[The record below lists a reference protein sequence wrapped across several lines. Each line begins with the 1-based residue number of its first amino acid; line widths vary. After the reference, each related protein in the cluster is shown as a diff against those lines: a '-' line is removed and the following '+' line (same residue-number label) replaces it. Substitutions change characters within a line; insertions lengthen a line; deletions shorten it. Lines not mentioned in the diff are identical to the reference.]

1 MILEILNRKENPLLD
16 RVELTFQWN
25 HPNEPTPSLS
35 QMIIAA
41 TKAEPGAKKELVFVK
56 NVNTRFGMSR
66 TSGLALV
73 YGSENSASIE
83 PEYVLERHK
92 SVEDKPEEKAEQKE
106 APSTAKDEPEGS
118 NEEGG
123 EE

>member
-1 MILEILNRKENPLLD
+1 MEVLNRKENPLLD
-16 RVELTFQWN
+16 RVELTFQWD

-41 TKAEPGAKKELVFVK
+41 SKAEPGSKKELVFVK

-73 YGSENSASIE
+73 YGSEASASIE

-92 SVEDKPEEKAEQKE
+92 SVGSKSEEKAEQKE
-106 APSTAKDEPEGS
+106 FNKTLKKI
-118 NEEGG
+118 
-123 EE
+123 

>member
-1 MILEILNRKENPLLD
+1 MEVLNRKENPLLD
-16 RVELTFQWN
+16 RVELTFQWD

-35 QMIIAA
+35 KMIIAA
-41 TKAEPGAKKELVFVK
+41 LKAEPGSKKELVFVK

-73 YGSENSASIE
+73 YGSEASASIE

-92 SVEDKPEEKAEQKE
+92 SVGSKSEENAEQRE
-106 APSTAKDEPEGS
+106 ALAAKTDEPEES
-118 NEEGG
+118 ENEGG